1 MLPRRLMTTH
11 LLVTNDFPPKVG
23 GIQSYLWE
31 LWRRLPPDSFAVLT
45 TPYDG
50 ADMWDARQR
59 FRIERSSERVLLP
72 TRSLVRRINTLAADI
87 DAAIV
92 YLDPALPLAALGRR
106 LERPYGVIVH
116 GAEITL
122 PGRLW
127 GTGAVLGRVLR
138 GARHVIAAGNYPL
151 REAER
156 AARRPLNADVIAPGV
171 DVERF
176 HHHPLAKRG
185 ATRAAFGIEPDAL
198 VLGSVSRLVPRKGM
212 DVLIRAAA
220 LLAPEFPDLR
230 VVIAGAG
237 RDLRRLERLASVR
250 RAPVRFVG
258 RVPDRDL
265 PAFVGSLD
273 VFAMM
278 CRNRWAGLEQEGF
291 GIVFLEAS
299 ACGVAAVAGMSGG
312 AAEAVLDGVTGRVVV
327 DPTDPEEVADAIA
340 PLLRSPELRTALG
353 VAGRRRAVEQF
364 SYDVLAHR
372 LFEAISKATS

>member
-1 MLPRRLMTTH
+1 
-11 LLVTNDFPPKVG
+11 
-23 GIQSYLWE
+23 
-31 LWRRLPPDSFAVLT
+31 
-45 TPYDG
+45 
-50 ADMWDARQR
+50 
-59 FRIERSSERVLLP
+59 
-72 TRSLVRRINTLAADI
+72 
-87 DAAIV
+87 
-92 YLDPALPLAALGRR
+92 
-106 LERPYGVIVH
+106 
-116 GAEITL
+116 
-122 PGRLW
+122 
-127 GTGAVLGRVLR
+127 
-138 GARHVIAAGNYPL
+138 
-151 REAER
+151 
-156 AARRPLNADVIAPGV
+156 V

-220 LLAPEFPDLR
+220 LLAPEFPELR

>member
-250 RAPVRFVG
+250 RAPVRFIG

-273 VFAMM
+273 VFTMI